1 MYAILKSGGKQY
13 RVKAGDS
20 LKVEKLDQALG
31 AEVELTDVLLVGG
44 AETFIG
50 TPVLDNAK
58 VTAVVAKQARKPKII
73 VLKKKRRQG
82 YRKLQGHRQ
91 DFTELFIKAI
101 TSPNGEVSKAD
112 GEAKVYDPANKPAPA
127 SSEEKKA
134 APKVAKAKKKA
145 TKKKA
150 ATKKKTAKKKT
161 AKKKATKKKATKK
174 AATKKK

>member
-31 AEVELTDVLLVGG
+31 SEVELTDVLLVGG

-91 DFTELFIKAI
+91 DFTELFITAI
-101 TSPNGEVSKAD
+101 TSPNGDVSKAD
-112 GEAKVYDPANKPAPA
+112 SEAKVYDPALKEAA
-127 SSEEKKA
+127 KAETKA

-150 ATKKKTAKKKT
+150 TAKKKTAKKKT